1 MEKSGP
7 LVSVCMPAY
16 NAGKYIAEAVRS
28 ILEQTYANWELII
41 VNDGSTDDTATML
54 TQFADPRISIH
65 QQENSGQCAAA
76 NKAFNLSKGNL
87 IKFMDADDMIS
98 PGYIAEQVKRI
109 GDSDDIIASAAW
121 GRFYN
126 DDISTFKLADDLIRE
141 DCKPID
147 WLVSS
152 MDGKQVMMQCAI
164 WLIPRAV
171 LEKSGLWD
179 KRLSLINDFEFIIR
193 VLLCAREIRFAE
205 NAVLYYRSGL
215 QNSLSSLKSSKGAQ
229 SAYDSINMGTLYML
243 TFEASDRVKK
253 VCAGCFQNFVYSFY
267 PFHKALIQ
275 QAELKIKELGG
286 TTSPF
291 PSGGYTLML
300 QKIIGWKNVKKLK
313 LLLPGG
319 AK

>member
-1 MEKSGP
+1 
-7 LVSVCMPAY
+7 MPAY

-28 ILEQTYANWELII
+28 VLDQTYTKWELII
-41 VNDGSTDDTATML
+41 VNDGSTDDTANAL
-54 TQFADPRISIH
+54 RQFTDPRIRIH
-65 QQENSGQCAAA
+65 HQENSGQCAAA
-76 NKAFNLSKGNL
+76 NKAFGLSKGRF

-98 PGYIAEQVKRI
+98 PGYIAEQVKRL

-126 DDISTFKLADDLIRE
+126 DDIGTFKLVEDFIKV

-179 KRLSLINDFEFIIR
+179 ERLSLINDFEFIIR
-193 VLLCAREIRFAE
+193 VLLCATEIRFAE

-215 QNSLSSLKSSKGAQ
+215 QNSLSSLKSHKGAQ
-229 SAYDSINMGTLYML
+229 SAYDSINMGTSYML
-243 TFEASDRVKK
+243 AFEHSNRVKK
-253 VCAGCFQNFVYSFY
+253 VCASCFQNFVYSFY
-267 PFHKALIQ
+267 PFHKALIKL
-275 QAELKIKELGG
+275 AELKIKKLGG
-286 TTSPF
+286 ITLPF
-291 PSGGYTLML
+291 PSGGYTQWL

-319 AK
+319 SK

>member
-28 ILEQTYANWELII
+28 VLNQSYINWELII
-41 VNDGSTDDTATML
+41 VNDGSTDDTAAIL
-54 TQFADPRISIH
+54 NQFTDPRISIH

-76 NKAFNLSKGNL
+76 NKAFDFSKGLL

-109 GDSDDIIASAAW
+109 GESEGVIASAAW

-126 DDISTFKLADDLIRE
+126 DDLSSFKLNEDLIRQ

-152 MDGKQVMMQCAI
+152 MDNKQAMMQCAL
-164 WLIPRAV
+164 WLIPRVV

-179 KRLSLINDFEFIIR
+179 ERLSLINDFEFIIR
-193 VLLCAREIRFAE
+193 VLLCAAEIRFAE
-205 NAVLYYRSGL
+205 NAVLYYRSGI
-215 QNSLSSLKSSKGAQ
+215 QNSLSSLKSHNGAQ
-229 SAYDSINMGTLYML
+229 SAYDSINMGTSYML
-243 TFEASDRVKK
+243 NFEPSNRVKS

-267 PFHKALIQ
+267 PYHKALIKL
-275 QAELKIKELGG
+275 AEQKTKELGG
-286 TTSPF
+286 VTSIF
-291 PSGGYTLML
+291 PSGGYTRLL

-313 LLLPGG
+313 LLLPGVS
-319 AK
+319 K

>member
-1 MEKSGP
+1 
-7 LVSVCMPAY
+7 MPAY

-28 ILEQTYANWELII
+28 VIDQTYTNWELVI
-41 VNDGSTDDTATML
+41 VNDGSNDDTAVIL
-54 TQFADPRISIH
+54 KQFTDSRISIH
-65 QQENSGQCAAA
+65 HQENRGQCAAA
-76 NKAFNLSKGNL
+76 NKAFHLSKGRL

-126 DDISTFKLADDLIRE
+126 DDISTFKLNEDLIRQ
-141 DCKPID
+141 DGKPID

-152 MDGKQVMMQCAI
+152 MDGKQAMMQCAI

-179 KRLSLINDFEFIIR
+179 ERLSLINDFEFIIR

-215 QNSLSSLKSSKGAQ
+215 QNSLSSLKSGKGAQ
-229 SAYDSINMGTLYML
+229 SAYDSIKMGTSYML
-243 TFEASDRVKK
+243 VFEPSNRVKK
-253 VCAGCFQNFVYSFY
+253 VCAACFQNFVYSFY
-267 PFHKALIQ
+267 PFHKALIKL
-275 QAELKIKELGG
+275 AEHKINELGG
-286 TTSPF
+286 TTSAF
-291 PSGGYTLML
+291 PSGGYTRLL

-319 AK
+319 SK